1 MMNQETNK
9 SKGYAFI
16 EFANNKEF
24 QTALN
29 NTEPIVFG
37 KQKLVFNLAKNK
49 YESNQYT
56 FEYKENSQNFNNI
69 NSQNF
74 NYINI
79 YDYINDFNNNNT
91 QLIPEKENIN
101 IRISGKPDGNINN
114 SNSSIY
120 EGKNK
125 IQKENK
131 KKDLSHNDEINNLS
145 IDEQIKYALKK
156 MVNLYRNENPY
167 FLKSKSCSYY
177 CGPFLNR
184 DNFESN

>member
-56 FEYKENSQNFNNI
+56 FEYKENSQNFNIYLFSYLI
-69 NSQNF
+69 NFS
-74 NYINI
+74 
-79 YDYINDFNNNNT
+79 
-91 QLIPEKENIN
+91 
-101 IRISGKPDGNINN
+101 
-114 SNSSIY
+114 
-120 EGKNK
+120 
-125 IQKENK
+125 
-131 KKDLSHNDEINNLS
+131 
-145 IDEQIKYALKK
+145 
-156 MVNLYRNENPY
+156 
-167 FLKSKSCSYY
+167 
-177 CGPFLNR
+177 
-184 DNFESN
+184 